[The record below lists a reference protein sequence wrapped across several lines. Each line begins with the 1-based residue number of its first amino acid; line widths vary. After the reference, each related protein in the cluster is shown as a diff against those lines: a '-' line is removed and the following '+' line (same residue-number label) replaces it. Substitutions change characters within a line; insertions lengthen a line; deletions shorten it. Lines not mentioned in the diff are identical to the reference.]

1 MSEIIIQ
8 KEVDHFSVRLNRPDK
23 HNAFTPEM
31 ISELTQF
38 FQKAADNKFARAVVL
53 TGAGPSFCSGAD
65 IDWMKS
71 MVNFTFEQNRHD
83 ADNLYDM
90 FAAAERCPLPIIG
103 YVQGNVFGGGLGL
116 VSICDIAI
124 AEANAKFCFSEARLG
139 LVPAIISTF
148 VLKKMRASK
157 AKELMITA
165 AAFSAQV
172 AYEAG
177 LIEYFE
183 RELEAKEYLTH
194 TLKNISNNGPMAVQ
208 EIKRLVR
215 FSHTAPEDQVR
226 IEAVRTIAERRVS
239 DEGQEGLAAFTQK
252 RKPAWVRQ

>member
-1 MSEIIIQ
+1 MSEILIQ
-8 KEVDHFSVRLNRPDK
+8 KEVDHYSVRLNRPEK
-23 HNAFTPEM
+23 LNSFTPSM
-31 ISELTQF
+31 IAELTEF
-38 FQKAADNKFARAVVL
+38 FKKAAENKFARAIL
-53 TGAGPSFCSGAD
+53 LSGAGPSFCAGAD
-65 IDWMKS
+65 IEWMKS
-71 MVNFTFEQNRHD
+71 MVNFTFEQNRKD
-83 ADNLYDM
+83 AENLYDM
-90 FAAAERCPLPIIG
+90 FEAAEQCPLPIIG

-139 LVPAIISTF
+139 LVPAVISSF

-157 AKELMITA
+157 AKELMLTA
-165 AAFSAQV
+165 SLFDVQV
-172 AYEAG
+172 AYDAG

-183 RELEAKEYLTH
+183 RELEAKEHVTT

-215 FSHTAPEDQVR
+215 FARNAPEPQMKV
-226 IEAVRTIAERRVS
+226 EAVRMIAERRVS
-239 DEGQEGLAAFTQK
+239 DEGQEGLASFTQK